1 MSGIDAGPA
10 PILSGVQG
18 LCPRCGAHTLFS
30 GLASF
35 AAACANCG
43 LDFAAFNVG
52 DGPAA
57 FLTLGVGALVT
68 IGAVSLELAV
78 SPPFWVHILIW
89 LPVAALLVVGTLRVA
104 KGWLLAL
111 EYRNAARE
119 GRIEQPRP

>member
-1 MSGIDAGPA
+1 M
-10 PILSGVQG
+10 
-18 LCPRCGAHTLFS
+18 
-30 GLASF
+30 
-35 AAACANCG
+35 
-43 LDFAAFNVG
+43 G

-89 LPVAALLVVGTLRVA
+89 LPIAAVLVVGSLRVA
-104 KGWLLAL
+104 KGTLLAL

-119 GRIEQPRP
+119 GRIDERKP